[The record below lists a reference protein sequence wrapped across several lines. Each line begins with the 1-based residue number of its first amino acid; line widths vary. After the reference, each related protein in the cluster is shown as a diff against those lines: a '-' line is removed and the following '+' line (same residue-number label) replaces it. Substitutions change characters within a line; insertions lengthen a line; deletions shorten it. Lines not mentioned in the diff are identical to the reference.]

1 METVV
6 LIIMMMVGF
15 SFVLKLTYH
24 HLFGVIATCAVVAVF
39 VGTTWQFAIEQSQT
53 QISDWLADTNLMLDI
68 SVLLTADVVI
78 GMAFCLLQAQKFN
91 GDKMSRAVT
100 VVYHVLKYIPGLLI
114 FPTMFG
120 LLVYAIFALTGADFA
135 TVAWSMAAVVFVAAI
150 ALCYG
155 MKYLL
160 PETEVRLELSFMV
173 NALIAILGVVATVNG
188 RTAVAGVSSVD
199 RQSLA
204 GVLALLI
211 IGATAGFIVY
221 NRKIK
226 KHIKQI

>member
-6 LIIMMMVGF
+6 LIIMMMVGL

-24 HLFGVIATCAVVAVF
+24 HLFGVIATCVVIALF
-39 VGTTWQFAIEQSQT
+39 IGSTWQYAIEQSQT

-78 GMAFCLLQAQKFN
+78 GMAFCLLQAQKLN
-91 GDKMSRAVT
+91 GDKKSKAVT
-100 VVYHVLKYIPGLLI
+100 IIYHVLKYIPGLLI
-114 FPTMFG
+114 FPTTFG

-135 TVAWSMAAVVFVAAI
+135 MIAWSMAAAVFAVAI

-155 MKYLL
+155 VKYLL
-160 PETEVRLELSFMV
+160 PEAEVRLELSFMV
-173 NALIAILGVVATVNG
+173 NALIAILGIVATVNG
-188 RTAVAGVSSVD
+188 RTAVAGVSNVEW
-199 RQSLA
+199 QSLA
-204 GVLALLI
+204 GVLAILI
-211 IGATAGFIVY
+211 IGAVIGFIVY
-221 NRKIK
+221 NRRIK

>member
-1 METVV
+1 
-6 LIIMMMVGF
+6 
-15 SFVLKLTYH
+15 
-24 HLFGVIATCAVVAVF
+24 
-39 VGTTWQFAIEQSQT
+39 
-53 QISDWLADTNLMLDI
+53 
-68 SVLLTADVVI
+68 
-78 GMAFCLLQAQKFN
+78 
-91 GDKMSRAVT
+91 
-100 VVYHVLKYIPGLLI
+100 
-114 FPTMFG
+114 MFG

-135 TVAWSMAAVVFVAAI
+135 TIAWSMAAVVFVAAI

-173 NALIAILGVVATVNG
+173 NALIAILGIVATVNG

-204 GVLALLI
+204 GVLAMLI
-211 IGATAGFIVY
+211 IGATAGYVVY